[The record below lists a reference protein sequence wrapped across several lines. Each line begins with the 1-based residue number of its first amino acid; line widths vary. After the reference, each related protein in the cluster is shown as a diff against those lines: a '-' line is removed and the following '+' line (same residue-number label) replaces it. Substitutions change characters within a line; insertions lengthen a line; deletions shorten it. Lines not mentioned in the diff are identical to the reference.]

1 MNLHDKNPNPNQA
14 LLPLVVCALASL
26 GLTGCKPTPAPE
38 PLPTSETAIPD
49 ATSPTQM
56 PAAMKTPAY
65 VCDDDI
71 DRTELTP
78 KEQALADELW
88 RQTLEYLKGFVAALE
103 TSRLCLDSPLA
114 VIQTNDGTTN
124 KTQTRCVSRYRDV
137 ELMVKHVNWVLDNP
151 ELARECFDTQKNYEA
166 FQLYSPTKAMKE
178 ASGVAAWI
186 DRPTLEEY
194 HADKEGTVGEAG
206 RELAENFEAIL
217 KNTSSTDFVDVD
229 MTYQGLPD
237 LWTAVG
243 WLPFYAENPKAINER
258 FRGGYA
264 YAEVMGPWGLLR
276 IKEIGGELVGA
287 EVGMTIQVESFYP
300 YHFHHSQELYMNIG
314 KSSCPKQ
321 NTFMVMH
328 WDNPSFTQERTDG
341 GWDVAID
348 KSKGKHRKATWFRPT
363 SPSDPNEWIAY
374 YERNA
379 IHATHVGAKCGKGDA
394 PSGFAQV
401 WARTSSRDNNQTTK
415 ICVPVDK
422 DGNPLEGVTEVSDT
436 DPVICNLED
445 WKP

>member
-1 MNLHDKNPNPNQA
+1 MNVNRKIPSSTRTSLFFI
-14 LLPLVVCALASL
+14 LALAAL
-26 GLTGCKPTPAPE
+26 GLAACTKPTPPVDAAPTPAPE
-38 PLPTSETAIPD
+38 TPEAPTEA
-49 ATSPTQM
+49 
-56 PAAMKTPAY
+56 PAAEETPAF
-65 VCDDDI
+65 VCDADI
-71 DRTELTP
+71 ETMDLTP
-78 KEQALADELW
+78 EQQALADKLW
-88 RQTLEYLKGFVAALE
+88 DQSLTYLRGFVTALE

-114 VIQTNDGTTN
+114 VIQTNDG
-124 KTQTRCVSRYRDV
+124 KSDSTQTRCVSRYRDV
-137 ELMVKHVNWVLDNP
+137 ELMVKHINWVLDNP
-151 ELARECFDTQKNYEA
+151 ESARQCFDLQKNYEA
-166 FQLYSPTKAMKE
+166 FPLYSPNQAMKA
-178 ASGVAAWI
+178 ASDVASFI

-194 HADKEGTVGEAG
+194 YAEKEGTVGEAG
-206 RELAENFEAIL
+206 KELVQNFEAIL
-217 KNTSSTDFVDVD
+217 KNTDSKAFVDVD

-264 YAEVMGPWGLLR
+264 YAEIMGPWGLLR
-276 IKEIGGELVGA
+276 IKEIEGELVGA

-328 WDNPSFTQERTDG
+328 WDNPSFAQERTEG

-394 PSGFAQV
+394 PSGFSQV
-401 WARTSSRDNNQTTK
+401 WARTSSRDNNPTTK

-422 DGNPLEGVTEVSDT
+422 DGNPREGVIEVSDT

>member
-1 MNLHDKNPNPNQA
+1 
-14 LLPLVVCALASL
+14 
-26 GLTGCKPTPAPE
+26 
-38 PLPTSETAIPD
+38 
-49 ATSPTQM
+49 
-56 PAAMKTPAY
+56 
-65 VCDDDI
+65 
-71 DRTELTP
+71 
-78 KEQALADELW
+78 
-88 RQTLEYLKGFVAALE
+88 
-103 TSRLCLDSPLA
+103 
-114 VIQTNDGTTN
+114 
-124 KTQTRCVSRYRDV
+124 VSRYRDV
-137 ELMVKHVNWVLDNP
+137 ELMVKHINWVLDNP
-151 ELARECFDTQKNYEA
+151 ESARQCFDLQKNYEA
-166 FQLYSPTKAMKE
+166 FPLYSPNQAMKA
-178 ASGVAAWI
+178 ASDVASFI

-194 HADKEGTVGEAG
+194 YAEKEGTVGEAG
-206 RELAENFEAIL
+206 KELVQNFEAIL
-217 KNTSSTDFVDVD
+217 KNTDSKAFVDVD

-264 YAEVMGPWGLLR
+264 YAEIMGPWGLLR
-276 IKEIGGELVGA
+276 IKEIEGELVGA

-328 WDNPSFTQERTDG
+328 WDNPSFAQERTEG

-422 DGNPLEGVTEVSDT
+422 DGNPREGVSEVSDT

>member
-1 MNLHDKNPNPNQA
+1 MRLHDEHAATARALPPIAIAALVSLSMVACKNQP
-14 LLPLVVCALASL
+14 ASESASAAA
-26 GLTGCKPTPAPE
+26 TESAEVTTSAQTPVME
-38 PLPTSETAIPD
+38 ETPRF
-49 ATSPTQM
+49 
-56 PAAMKTPAY
+56 

-71 DRTELTP
+71 DTTELTP
-78 KEQALADELW
+78 EERALEDELW
-88 RQTLEYLKGFVAALE
+88 QQTLTYLRGFVTALE

-114 VIQTNDGTTN
+114 VIQTNDGKTN
-124 KTQTRCVSRYRDV
+124 RTQTRCVSRYRDV

-151 ELARECFDTQKNYEA
+151 ELARTCFDTQKNYQA
-166 FQLYSPTKAMKE
+166 FQLYTPTEAMKQ
-178 ASGVAAWI
+178 ASDVAAWI
-186 DRPTLEEY
+186 DRPTLEAY
-194 HADKEGTVGEAG
+194 YADKEGTVGEAG
-206 RELAENFEAIL
+206 GDLVENFEAIL
-217 KNTSSTDFVDVD
+217 KNTSSAGFVDVD

-276 IKEIGGELVGA
+276 IKEIEGELVGA

-314 KSSCPKQ
+314 KSSCAKQ
-321 NTFMVMH
+321 NTYMVMH
-328 WDNPSFTQERTDG
+328 WDNPSFAQERSEI
-341 GWDVAID
+341 GWDVTID
-348 KSKGKHRKATWFRPT
+348 KGDHRKATWFRPT

-379 IHATHVGAKCGKGDA
+379 IHATKVGAKCGKTGA
-394 PSGFAQV
+394 PAGFAQV

-415 ICVPVDK
+415 ICVPVDEAGK
-422 DGNPLEGVTEVSDT
+422 PIDVDSVTPYDRV
-436 DPVICNLED
+436 VCHLED

>member
-1 MNLHDKNPNPNQA
+1 MTAPA
-14 LLPLVVCALASL
+14 E
-26 GLTGCKPTPAPE
+26 TPA
-38 PLPTSETAIPD
+38 AK
-49 ATSPTQM
+49 ATQ
-56 PAAMKTPAY
+56 KF

-71 DRTELTP
+71 DRSELTP

-88 RQTLEYLKGFVAALE
+88 EQTLTYLRGFVTALE

-114 VIQTNDGTTN
+114 VIQTNDGRTN
-124 KTQTRCVSRYRDV
+124 QTQTRCVSRYRDV

-151 ELARECFDTQKNYEA
+151 ELARNCFDVQKNYEA
-166 FQLYSPTKAMKE
+166 FQLYTPTEAMKQ
-178 ASGVAAWI
+178 ASEVAAWI

-194 HADKEGTVGEAG
+194 HADKEGEVGEAG
-206 RELAENFEAIL
+206 RDLTENFEAIL
-217 KNTSSTDFVDVD
+217 KNTNSTAFVEVD

-264 YAEVMGPWGLLR
+264 YAEVMGPWGMLR
-276 IKEIGGELVGA
+276 IKEIEGELVGA

-314 KSSCPKQ
+314 KSSCAKQ
-321 NTFMVMH
+321 NTYMVMH
-328 WDNPSFTQERTDG
+328 WDNPSFAQTRTDI

-348 KSKGKHRKATWFRPT
+348 KTDHRKATWFRPT

-379 IHATHVGAKCGKGDA
+379 IHATKVGGKCGKGQA
-394 PSGFAQV
+394 PPGFAQV

-415 ICVPVDK
+415 ICVPVDAK
-422 DGNPLEGVTEVSDT
+422 GNTIEVDEVAPD
-436 DPVICNLED
+436 DPVICHLED

>member
-1 MNLHDKNPNPNQA
+1 MNLYERSSTPYRA
-14 LLPLVVCALASL
+14 LLPLLMTASMSLALAA
-26 GLTGCKPTPAPE
+26 CKNQPASESPPTSAAAAPDMTAPAETTAPE
-38 PLPTSETAIPD
+38 
-49 ATSPTQM
+49 
-56 PAAMKTPAY
+56 AAQKF

-71 DRTELTP
+71 DRSKLTP

-88 RQTLEYLKGFVAALE
+88 EQTLTYLRGFVTALE

-114 VIQTNDGTTN
+114 VIQTNDGKTN

-151 ELARECFDTQKNYEA
+151 KLARNCFDVQKNYEA
-166 FQLYSPTKAMKE
+166 FQLYAPTEAMKQ
-178 ASGVAAWI
+178 ASEVAAWI

-194 HADKEGTVGEAG
+194 HADKEGEVGEAG
-206 RELAENFEAIL
+206 RDLIENFEAIL
-217 KNTSSTDFVDVD
+217 KNTNSTAFVDVD

-243 WLPFYAENPKAINER
+243 WLPFYAENPKAINQR

-276 IKEIGGELVGA
+276 IKEIEGELVGA

-314 KSSCPKQ
+314 KSSCAKQ
-321 NTFMVMH
+321 NTYMVMH
-328 WDNPSFTQERTDG
+328 WDNPSFAQTRTDI
-341 GWDVAID
+341 GWDVTID
-348 KSKGKHRKATWFRPT
+348 KTDHRKATWFRPT

-379 IHATHVGAKCGKGDA
+379 IHATKVGGKCGKGQA
-394 PSGFAQV
+394 PPGFAQV

-415 ICVPVDK
+415 ICVPVDAK
-422 DGNPLEGVTEVSDT
+422 GNTIEDVEEVTPYDRV
-436 DPVICNLED
+436 VCHLED